1 MPKVMA
7 LVMIN
12 AHGGQIKARTTFS
25 HHVHYFDFDS
35 GRDRIL
41 PFIITYLFDD
51 VVALTEANY
60 VTMRYNRQF
69 KAVQCNDLLLFHH
82 HSITL
87 MFKQSKKILD

>member
-1 MPKVMA
+1 MLPGFVFVAFCKILKMPKVMA

-60 VTMRYNRQF
+60 VTMRHNRQG
-69 KAVQCNDLLLFHH
+69 KALH
-82 HSITL
+82 
-87 MFKQSKKILD
+87 